1 MKKYLD
7 KPVNQLKHVLHG
19 FFLAITTTIAEPATI
34 LPIIV
39 SYFNASPL
47 VVGFFS
53 SVLKGG
59 AILVQIIA
67 AFSAQSYPKMMP
79 YLYFVFAARF
89 FSWFSIGLVIIIFGE
104 NHPTLTLVL
113 MGLGF
118 FIFSFAAGFGTVY
131 FNEILAK
138 IFSHKIR
145 GRTTA
150 IRQFVSGIGAIMSGA
165 AAGYILTHFEAPYSF
180 GYLFIVS
187 AFFMLFGI
195 LAFAT
200 IDEPIKKKVNKK
212 EETFGHYLKN
222 VGSLLKQDKQL
233 RHQIIAYL
241 LSYSYLFALP
251 FVILDARGQIELSGE
266 LIGLFVSL
274 QMAGAMLS
282 NIIWGVLSARGENR
296 SIVLISFLFSIS
308 TMVLALIG
316 GDAFLYGVLFF
327 LVGAS
332 IDGFKLAF
340 GNLILIIAP
349 EEKRPVYIALQS
361 NLTSFGLFFS
371 LPGALILSFLD
382 YKGLYIFTAMM
393 LVTGLFW
400 SLKTVRRIN

>member
-1 MKKYLD
+1 MKKHLD
-7 KPVNQLKHVLHG
+7 KPLNQLKHVLHG

-39 SYFNASPL
+39 SYFNSSPL

-53 SVLKGG
+53 SLLKGG

-79 YLYFVFAARF
+79 YLYYVFAARF
-89 FSWFSIGLVIIIFGE
+89 LSWFGIGLSIIIFGE
-104 NHPTLTLVL
+104 DHPTLTLLL
-113 MGLGF
+113 MGIGF

-138 IFSHKIR
+138 IFSHKVR

-165 AAGYILTHFEAPYSF
+165 TAGYLLSHYEAPYSF
-180 GYLFIVS
+180 GYLFIAS
-187 AFFMLFGI
+187 ALFMLLGI
-195 LAFAT
+195 VAFAS
-200 IDEPIKKKVNKK
+200 IDEPIKKKVSQK
-212 EETFGHYLKN
+212 EERFRHYLKN
-222 VGSLLKQDKQL
+222 VGRLLKHDKRL
-233 RHQIIAYL
+233 RDQIIAYL

-251 FVILDARGQIELSGE
+251 FIILDAKGQIELSGE
-266 LIGLFVSL
+266 RIGLFVSL
-274 QMAGAMLS
+274 QMGGAMLS
-282 NIIWGVLSARGENR
+282 NVIWGVLSGRGANTM
-296 SIVLISFLFSIS
+296 IVMLSFVFSIL
-308 TMVLALIG
+308 TMVLALMG
-316 GDAFLYGVLFF
+316 SEVWVYGMLFF

-349 EEKRPVYIALQS
+349 EEKRPVYIAIQS
-361 NLTSFGLFFS
+361 NLTSIGLFFS

-382 YKGLYIFTAMM
+382 YQGLYLFTVLM
-393 LVTGLFW
+393 LGVGLLWTF
-400 SLKTVRRIN
+400 KTIQH